1 MLCVQFQEDSCCDS
15 CVGFKIWGSTKTGD
29 LANCSVLHDCVFAK
43 ACSVLSML
51 TVPSTSSTIM
61 CNLQDQY
68 LSAALQIQEV
78 HADATFDGVHN
89 LWSSWLYCWLIAS
102 LRVGWVALK
111 DQACASGLIR
121 WSLAYALVAKKTL
134 RTERVRLA
142 CQRST
147 SLHSLPFVCI
157 ANFCSQD
164 LQATTWYTNIT
175 GFACLQYY
183 VDCKCVSHK
192 HQSSHQLHLYR
203 ALLGQ
208 KSHDVLVDLG
218 YGKCNFDLASI
229 CRSTNKINL

>member
-1 MLCVQFQEDSCCDS
+1 MICVQFHENSCCDS
-15 CVGFKIWGSTKTGD
+15 CVGSKIWGSTKTGD

-43 ACSVLSML
+43 ACSVLAML
-51 TVPSTSSTIM
+51 TVPSMNSTIV
-61 CNLQDQY
+61 CNLQDHY

-89 LWSSWLYCWLIAS
+89 LWSSCLYCWLTAS

-142 CQRST
+142 CQRHPCTLYHLFAS
-147 SLHSLPFVCI
+147 P
-157 ANFCSQD
+157 NPCSQD

-175 GFACLQYY
+175 GFACLQYF
-183 VDCKCVSHK
+183 VDCKCVFHK
-192 HQSSHQLHLYR
+192 HKSSHQLHLHR
-203 ALLGQ
+203 ALLWH
-208 KSHDVLVDLG
+208 KSHDVAVDLG
-218 YGKCNFDLASI
+218 YGKCYFGLASN
-229 CRSTNKINL
+229 RHSTDKINL